1 MTNFHYLKLFKYIAI
16 VLVIYNIITLLVLLL
31 PYKNFKYS
39 AWKLT
44 PYDYS
49 FLTGYPNNL
58 ENLSI
63 LNSTNRD
70 ELRKILNKNISKNIL
85 NVDFWNY
92 KLRVENYTKNQ
103 RKDFER
109 SFSNLFLLT
118 KNSKNKNFDLQKY
131 FVSNYNYFSEENIK
145 IILENFN

>member
-1 MTNFHYLKLFKYIAI
+1 M
-16 VLVIYNIITLLVLLL
+16 
-31 PYKNFKYS
+31 
-39 AWKLT
+39 T

-131 FVSNYNYFSEENIK
+131 FVSNYNYFSKENIK